1 MANKKRGQVAVKF
14 NGERLKLSLTF
25 NSFCELEDYYGMDIT
40 AIIAKY
46 SEDAANNTASLKD
59 ARALIWGAML
69 EELPDASLKD
79 AGALS
84 EQLGHE
90 KLGETIAE
98 VLNNCGLFDAPD
110 KGQGGASGKPPGKKP
125 STA

>member
-14 NGERLKLSLTF
+14 NGKPLKLSLTF
-25 NSFCELEDYYGMDIT
+25 NLFCELEDYYGKDII

-46 SEDAANNTASLKD
+46 SQDAANQTASLKD

-69 EELPDASLKD
+69 EELPDASLSD
-79 AGALS
+79 ADVLAQ
-84 EQLGHE
+84 ELGHE

-110 KGQGGASGKPPGKKP
+110 SAQGGSSGKPKAKKP

>member
-1 MANKKRGQVAVKF
+1 MANKKRGQVGVKF
-14 NGERLKLSLTF
+14 NGKNLKLSLTF

-40 AIIAKY
+40 AIIDKY
-46 SEDAANNTASLKD
+46 SEDAVNNSASLKD

-69 EELPDASLKD
+69 EELPGASLKD
-79 AGALS
+79 AGVLS
-84 EQLGHE
+84 EQLGQE

-98 VLNNCGLFDAPD
+98 VLNNCGLFDVPES
-110 KGQGGASGKPPGKKP
+110 GQGGASGKPGGTKR

>member
-14 NGERLKLSLTF
+14 NGASLKLSLTF

-69 EELPDASLKD
+69 KELPDASLKD
-79 AGALS
+79 AGMLA

-90 KLGETIAE
+90 KLGETIAD
-98 VLNNCGLFDAPD
+98 VLNNCGLFDAPE
-110 KGQGGASGKPPGKKP
+110 KGQGATSGKPAAKKP